1 MAHEVRLPVCGRF
14 FEIRFESIG
23 GLGAHAAG
31 QIVAGAAVLRMGLN
45 GSHFSSYGSEKK
57 GSVVRSFI
65 RLAPA
70 DRSIRSSA
78 PIESPDVIVVMHG
91 GLVAHPA
98 TLAGMRA
105 DGILIYSGYKDEE
118 PEGLSRLPKTV
129 KVVRVDAQTI
139 AREEHSRPNAVLIG
153 TLTAALPFL
162 DRQAILD
169 TLEETFAG
177 KHPEA
182 VAANE
187 RAFKR
192 GIEEIEVI
200 ENIGRSEGDLP
211 KLSSNPLWGYRTAP
225 IGGVLP
231 LPGNTAHNDLRTS
244 RTGWMPVLDADKCI
258 DCGMCDM
265 VCPDL
270 CLVWSTHM
278 NDDGQAVVKL
288 DGIDY
293 QYCKGCMRCVETCS
307 TLAMTREAELPGMAD
322 RLRVPLYPDL
332 MQATQATGDKHAT

>member
-1 MAHEVRLPVCGRF
+1 MARRILLPEGNRP

-31 QIVAGAAVLRMGLN
+31 QIIAAAAVLRMGLN

-65 RLAPA
+65 RMAAA
-70 DRSIRSSA
+70 DRAIRTSA
-78 PIESPDVIVVMHG
+78 PIETPDVVVVFHSR
-91 GLVAHPA
+91 LLAHPA
-98 TLAGMRA
+98 TVSGMRA
-105 DGILIYSGYKDEE
+105 NGTFIYTGTEGE
-118 PEGLSRLPKTV
+118 LPEGLALLPATT
-129 KVVRVDAQTI
+129 KVIRVDALGI
-139 AREEHSRPNAVLIG
+139 AHATKSRPNAVLIG

-169 TLEETFAG
+169 ALEETFAG
-177 KHPEA
+177 RHPEA

-187 RAFKR
+187 RAFTR
-192 GIEEIEVI
+192 GAEEFEVM
-200 ENIGRSEGDLP
+200 ENVGRSEGDLP
-211 KLSSNPLWGYRTAP
+211 AASSNPLWGYRTAP

-231 LPGNTAHNDLRTS
+231 LPGNTAHNDLQTS
-244 RTGWMPVLDADKCI
+244 RTGWMPVLDRDKCI

-270 CLVWSTHM
+270 CLVWSTQT
-278 NDDGQAVVKL
+278 DASGKPVVRL

-307 TLAMTREAELPGMAD
+307 TLAMTREAETPGLAD
-322 RLRVPLYPDL
+322 ELRVPLFPNL
-332 MQATQATGDKHAT
+332 QTASGG